1 MLKSFVQ
8 TNKGQRLIVKRQQQQ
23 QQQQQPAAESTKRS
37 KLNSNQ
43 YNSKTDAGMSLVI
56 HYFILFNTS
65 CYNQTLPWKN

>member
-8 TNKGQRLIVKRQQQQ
+8 TNKGQRLIVKRQ

-56 HYFILFNTS
+56 HYFI
-65 CYNQTLPWKN
+65 